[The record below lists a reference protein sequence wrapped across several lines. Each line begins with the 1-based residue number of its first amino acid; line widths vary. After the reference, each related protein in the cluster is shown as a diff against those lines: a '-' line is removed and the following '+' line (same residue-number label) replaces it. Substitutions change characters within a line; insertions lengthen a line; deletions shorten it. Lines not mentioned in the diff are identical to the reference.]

1 MEYHSA
7 MPLRITEKVLIDE
20 VERVNQTLNLKPGFP
35 GTFFLSRSGR
45 AYGLGRL
52 IEIPDSPELGV
63 ECVTFGG
70 YPPRKVYEM
79 LNMISYGIRVERYAQ
94 RKQNNG

>member
-1 MEYHSA
+1 MGYHSA
-7 MPLRITEKVLIDE
+7 MPLRITEQVLIDE

-45 AYGLGRL
+45 TYGLGRF
-52 IEIPDSPELGV
+52 IEIPDSRELGV

-70 YPPRKVYEM
+70 YTSRKVYEM

-94 RKQNNG
+94 RRETNG